1 MKKWLPLLIT
11 LLFAGWYAGKLRV
24 PAAKSEKDWAFNEF
38 GRIPVVV
45 DGRHMPMDTL
55 ARTVLTLL
63 RGKQEAN
70 YEPWKSFW
78 EKPRM
83 ASAVEWAL
91 EAMVQPEF
99 ADKRPVIR
107 IDNPDLKGLF
117 DLPQDANKEKQT
129 DGKHFSWAQ
138 LQPKWEEFIAEVRRA
153 SAKDGD
159 KQTPY
164 EQALVRL
171 ASGAQAYRKMKLT
184 FGPAERGDLAAG
196 LADYQKRINDWREA
210 FKKSIQGGE
219 FDQAAYGWGEEQR
232 TSAALIA
239 PRKAAEKGVE
249 SKWASAF
256 EEVLALE
263 RKEPAPTLAGYAA
276 MADAFRGGDH
286 AAFAAAVKSHLSSI
300 SALPTSRYWTAFIVT
315 MALLAVPI
323 WLGLAR
329 VRIFQRIAVRI
340 IFIVLLVV
348 LSTWIAAVFQ
358 PRAGVDFNAD
368 LQKAS
373 REQLLSFA
381 APFYNGMGIA
391 VFAGLIAIVSWFSPS
406 RLEWLRRSAVRL
418 MLLVLVIHTVGLIA
432 RYLIEGRPP
441 VTTLYTSAIFIGWAA
456 AIFGLLLESAYPHAI
471 GVVVAAAMEFCALFI
486 AHYLHIQDG
495 TTFKVLQPVL
505 NTNFWLATHVVM
517 ITLGYAATFV
527 GGFMAVIYIIRAAV
541 GNLAS
546 DLAKALTRMTY
557 AIICFATL
565 ASFVGTVLGGLWAD
579 QSWGRF
585 WGWDVKENGA
595 LMIVIW
601 NAILLHARWGGL
613 VKERGLMCLAVGGN
627 IVTAWSWF
635 GVNNLGIGLH
645 SYGFTSGVM
654 IALLAFGASQIALI
668 VCAWLFCRPSVKAD
682 APKAELE
689 PQAA

>member
-1 MKKWLPLLIT
+1 MKKWLPLIIT

-24 PAAKSEKDWAFNEF
+24 PADKDWAFNDF

-63 RGKQEAN
+63 RERQEAN
-70 YEPWKSFW
+70 YEPWKDWW
-78 EKPRM
+78 EKPKM
-83 ASAVEWAL
+83 VTATEWAL
-91 EAMVQPEF
+91 EAMVSPEI
-99 ADKRPVIR
+99 ADTRPVIR

-117 DLPQDANKEKQT
+117 DLPAEADKAKQT

-138 LQPKWEEFIAEVRRA
+138 LQPKWNEFISEVRRA
-153 SAKDGD
+153 SAKEGE

-184 FGPAERGDLAAG
+184 FGPAAEGDLAAG
-196 LADYQKRINDWREA
+196 LTDYEKRIAAWRDA
-210 FKKSIQGGE
+210 FKASLQGQD
-219 FDQAAYGWGEEQR
+219 FDQQAYGWGEEQR

-239 PRKAAEKGVE
+239 PRKGAEKASD

-256 EEVLALE
+256 EEALALE
-263 RKEPAPTLAGYAA
+263 RGEPASTLAGYAEIA
-276 MADAFRGGDH
+276 KAFRTGDKPG
-286 AAFAAAVKSHLSSI
+286 FAAAVRSHLDSI
-300 SALPTSRYWTAFIVT
+300 KAKDGFA
-315 MALLAVPI
+315 
-323 WLGLAR
+323 
-329 VRIFQRIAVRI
+329 
-340 IFIVLLVV
+340 
-348 LSTWIAAVFQ
+348 
-358 PRAGVDFNAD
+358 AD
-368 LQKAS
+368 LNKAS

-381 APFYNGMGIA
+381 APFYYGMSIA
-391 VFAGLIAIVSWFSPS
+391 VFAALMAIASWFSPAK
-406 RLEWLRRSAVRL
+406 LEWMRRSAVQL
-418 MLLVLVIHTVGLIA
+418 MVLVLVIHTAGLIT

-456 AIFGLLLESAYPHAI
+456 AIFGLLFEKIYPYAI
-471 GVVVAAAMEFCALFI
+471 GVVVAAALEFGALFI

-495 TTFKVLQPVL
+495 ATFKVLQPVL
-505 NTNFWLATHVVM
+505 DTNFWLATHVVM
-517 ITLGYAATFV
+517 VTLGYAATFF
-527 GGFMAVIYIIRAAV
+527 GGFIAIIYIVRAAF
-541 GNLAS
+541 GSHLTS
-546 DLAKALTRMTY
+546 DLAKSLARMVY

-565 ASFVGTVLGGLWAD
+565 FSFVGTILGGLWAD

-601 NAILLHARWGGL
+601 NAILLHARWGGI
-613 VKERGLMCLAVGGN
+613 VRERGLMCLAIGGN

-654 IALLAFGASQIALI
+654 IALVAFAISQVALI
-668 VCAWLFCRPSVKAD
+668 ICAWSLCDPSVKD
-682 APKAELE
+682 GKSKRELE
-689 PQAA
+689 PQPA